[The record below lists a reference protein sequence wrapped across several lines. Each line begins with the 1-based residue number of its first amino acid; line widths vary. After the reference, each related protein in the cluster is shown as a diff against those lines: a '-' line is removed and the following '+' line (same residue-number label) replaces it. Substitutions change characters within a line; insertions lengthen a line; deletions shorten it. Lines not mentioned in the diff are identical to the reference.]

1 MQTMH
6 ERNTKKYKSRS
17 YFLSLFLQLLCPYL
31 NLAPE
36 LITII
41 DLPTNNN
48 TISGKFRRNMAKIES
63 SDIENRLPCDGDD
76 VNGDY
81 DDHNQKK
88 IDVDCDDV
96 LKFMDSLDSYLLLVN
111 SVSSILR
118 QGWFDFASA
127 RYSMGASR
135 VNSVLLDLKEHSA
148 VTNLDVTKGDEPH
161 FTLCKWV
168 ADDAEDSK
176 NLKEGN
182 DGLYQKANSMRQR
195 HKDISQLTEVDES
208 SSPTGASISE
218 NDKVQKG
225 RSKSLA
231 VFGTLVSPKLRA
243 AQLSFETALEKL
255 IEIAN
260 MRASMLYAF
269 EKIQEHIDGN
279 DDHC

>member
-118 QGWFDFASA
+118 QVAFL
-127 RYSMGASR
+127 SR
-135 VNSVLLDLKEHSA
+135 LLGFSNSCNFLFILFQLIVNWD
-148 VTNLDVTKGDEPH
+148 N
-161 FTLCKWV
+161 
-168 ADDAEDSK
+168 
-176 NLKEGN
+176 
-182 DGLYQKANSMRQR
+182 
-195 HKDISQLTEVDES
+195 I
-208 SSPTGASISE
+208 
-218 NDKVQKG
+218 
-225 RSKSLA
+225 
-231 VFGTLVSPKLRA
+231 
-243 AQLSFETALEKL
+243 
-255 IEIAN
+255 
-260 MRASMLYAF
+260 
-269 EKIQEHIDGN
+269 
-279 DDHC
+279 